1 MKPKTTNKPK
11 LENNQV
17 KKNHAVKV
25 IKAVPPPSSAQ
36 NKNNNNN
43 DNNLPN
49 MKSQFSFKQPD
60 KFQNSVEYSEVNAST
75 KKLEVKKI
83 M

>member
-11 LENNQV
+11 LENKQI
-17 KKNHAVKV
+17 KKNHEVKV
-25 IKAVPPPSSAQ
+25 IKAVTPQSSAR
-36 NKNNNNN
+36 NNNNN
-43 DNNLPN
+43 DNNLAS